1 MRKVWL
7 VFKYEYLR
15 HVLRK
20 RFILALFSLPLFFL
34 VILLIGMV
42 LIWVQYNP
50 LPVGY
55 VDFSG
60 LLNHPVALSAEG
72 RISPSLEIRRFDT
85 EDNARAAL
93 QAKKIQ
99 AYFVLDANYLQT
111 GDVRLVAL
119 EMPGDDV
126 QAQFRDF
133 LRANLVAHQP
143 AGIATR
149 LLEGAAVVVRASQG
163 NRQMASNQ
171 ILNIVLPLAGGFLF
185 ILATNTSGSYLLQA
199 LVEEKENRTM
209 EIIVT
214 SLSPGQLMAGKI
226 AGNMC
231 VGLTS
236 LLAWIVFG
244 LLALQFAIRYLF
256 QGQVIQFDLGFS
268 ILTFATLLPA
278 FILVAAMMAAVGA
291 TATESREAQQ
301 VAGLFTLPLSVP
313 FMLLSPILSNPN
325 SPLSIGLSLF
335 PLTAPVTL
343 PLRAALTLVPVWQIA
358 TSLAILF
365 LLSACS
371 IWFAGRAFRLGM
383 LRYGKRLSWKEL
395 MRRNV

>member
-1 MRKVWL
+1 MRKIWL
-7 VFKYEYLR
+7 VFKHEYLR

-20 RFILALFSLPLFFL
+20 RFLLALFSLPLFFL
-34 VILLIGMV
+34 AIIVIGLV
-42 LIWVQYNP
+42 LILVQYNP

-55 VDFSG
+55 VDLSG
-60 LLNHPVALSAEG
+60 VLKNPVGLSSEG
-72 RISPSLEIRRFDT
+72 RISPTVPIQPFAS
-85 EDNARAAL
+85 EDSARAAL

-99 AYFVLDANYLQT
+99 AYYVLAADYLQT
-111 GDVRLVAL
+111 GQVRIVAQDAPAD
-119 EMPGDDV
+119 MV
-126 QAQFRDF
+126 QGQFQSF

-143 AGIATR
+143 PAVAKR
-149 LLEGAAVVVRASQG
+149 LLEGASVTVRASQG
-163 NRQMASNQ
+163 NRQMATNQ
-171 ILNIVLPLAGGFLF
+171 VLNMILPLVGGILF

-214 SLSPGQLMAGKI
+214 SLSPAQLMAGKI
-226 AGNMC
+226 AGNMA

-244 LLALQFAIRYLF
+244 LLALAFALRFLF
-256 QGQVIQFDLGFS
+256 QGQVIQFNLGFS
-268 ILTFATLLPA
+268 ILTFATILPA
-278 FILVAAMMAAVGA
+278 FVLVASLMAAVGA

-301 VAGLFTLPLSVP
+301 MAGMFTLPLSVP
-313 FMLLSPILSNPN
+313 YMLLGPILSSPN

-343 PLRAALTLVPVWQIA
+343 PLRAALTIVPSWQIA
-358 TSLAILF
+358 ASLALLF
-365 LLSACS
+365 LLSGCA

-383 LRYGKRLSWKEL
+383 LSYGKRLSWKEL
-395 MRRNV
+395 LRRTA

>member
-50 LPVGY
+50 QPVGY

-60 LLNHPVALSAEG
+60 VLNHPVAMSAEG

-85 EDNARAAL
+85 EENARAAL
-93 QAKKIQ
+93 LAKKIQ

-119 EMPGDDV
+119 ETPGDDV
-126 QAQFRDF
+126 QTQFREF

-143 AGIATR
+143 AEIATR

-163 NRQMASNQ
+163 NREMAANQ
-171 ILNIVLPLAGGFLF
+171 ILNIILPLAGGFLF

-214 SLSPGQLMAGKI
+214 SVSPGQLMAGKI

-244 LLALQFAIRYLF
+244 LLALLFAIRYLF

-268 ILTFATLLPA
+268 ILTLATLLPA

-395 MRRNV
+395 MKLSV

>member
-1 MRKVWL
+1 M
-7 VFKYEYLR
+7 
-15 HVLRK
+15 
-20 RFILALFSLPLFFL
+20 
-34 VILLIGMV
+34 
-42 LIWVQYNP
+42 
-50 LPVGY
+50 
-55 VDFSG
+55 
-60 LLNHPVALSAEG
+60 
-72 RISPSLEIRRFDT
+72 
-85 EDNARAAL
+85 
-93 QAKKIQ
+93 
-99 AYFVLDANYLQT
+99 
-111 GDVRLVAL
+111 
-119 EMPGDDV
+119 
-126 QAQFRDF
+126 
-133 LRANLVAHQP
+133 
-143 AGIATR
+143 
-149 LLEGAAVVVRASQG
+149 VVRASQG

-171 ILNIVLPLAGGFLF
+171 TLNMALPLAAGFLF

-199 LVEEKENRTM
+199 LLEEKENRTM

-244 LLALQFAIRYLF
+244 LLALLFAIRYLF
-256 QGQVIQFDLGFS
+256 QGQVLQFDLGFS

-278 FILVAAMMAAVGA
+278 FILVAAMLAAVGA
-291 TATESREAQQ
+291 TAVESREAQQ

-313 FMLLSPILSNPN
+313 YMLFSLIVSSPN
-325 SPLSIGLSLF
+325 SPLSVGLSLF

-365 LLSACS
+365 LLSAGS

>member
-7 VFKYEYLR
+7 VFKHEYLR

-20 RFILALFSLPLFFL
+20 RFLLALFSLPLFFL
-34 VILLIGMV
+34 TILLVGLV

-55 VDFSG
+55 VDLSG
-60 LLNHPVALSAEG
+60 LLKNPVALSAEG
-72 RISPSLEIRRFDT
+72 RISPSLELRRFDT
-85 EDNARAAL
+85 EDSARAAL
-93 QAKKIQ
+93 QTKKIQ
-99 AYFVLDANYLQT
+99 AYFVLAADYLQT
-111 GDVRLVAL
+111 GSVKLVAL
-119 EMPGDDV
+119 EPPGDNV
-126 QAQFRDF
+126 QAQFENF
-133 LRANLVAHQP
+133 LLANLVAHQP
-143 AGIATR
+143 TAIANR
-149 LLEGAAVVVRASQG
+149 LLQGAAVVVRASQG
-163 NRQMASNQ
+163 NRQMAANQ
-171 ILNIVLPLAGGFLF
+171 ILNMVLPLAAGILF

-244 LLALQFAIRYLF
+244 LLALWFAIRYLF
-256 QGQVIQFDLGFS
+256 QGQEIHFDLGFS

-278 FILVAAMMAAVGA
+278 FVLVAAMMAAVGA

-301 VAGLFTLPLSVP
+301 VAGLFTLPLSLP
-313 FMLLSPILSNPN
+313 YMLISPIITSPN

-343 PLRAALTLVPVWQIA
+343 PLRAALTVVPAWQIA
-358 TSLAILF
+358 SSLALLF
-365 LLSACS
+365 LLSGCS

-395 MRRNV
+395 LRRTA

>member
-7 VFKYEYLR
+7 VFKHEYLR

-34 VILLIGMV
+34 VILLVGIL

-55 VDFSG
+55 VDLSSVF
-60 LLNHPVALSAEG
+60 NHPIPLSAEG

-99 AYFVLDANYLQT
+99 AYFVLAANYLQT
-111 GDVRLVAL
+111 GAVRLVAL
-119 EMPGDDV
+119 EPPGDDV
-126 QAQFRDF
+126 QIQFREF
-133 LRANLVAHQP
+133 LRANLVAQQP

-163 NRQMASNQ
+163 NRQMAANQ
-171 ILNIVLPLAGGFLF
+171 ILNMLLPLAGGFLF

-244 LLALQFAIRYLF
+244 LLALLFAIRYLF

-313 FMLLSPILSNPN
+313 YMLLSPILSSPN

-343 PLRAALTLVPVWQIA
+343 PLRAALTLVPIWQIA

>member
-50 LPVGY
+50 QPVGY

-60 LLNHPVALSAEG
+60 VLNHPVAMSAEG

-85 EDNARAAL
+85 EENARAAL
-93 QAKKIQ
+93 LAKKIQ

-119 EMPGDDV
+119 ETPGDDV
-126 QAQFRDF
+126 QTQFREF

-143 AGIATR
+143 AEIATR

-163 NRQMASNQ
+163 NREMAANQ
-171 ILNIVLPLAGGFLF
+171 ILNIILPLAGGFLF

-244 LLALQFAIRYLF
+244 LLALLFAIRYLF

-268 ILTFATLLPA
+268 ILTLATLLPA

-358 TSLAILF
+358 TNLAILF

-395 MRRNV
+395 MKLSV

>member
-50 LPVGY
+50 QPVGY

-60 LLNHPVALSAEG
+60 VLNHPVAMSAEG

-85 EDNARAAL
+85 EENARAAL
-93 QAKKIQ
+93 LAKKIQ

-119 EMPGDDV
+119 ETPGDDV
-126 QAQFRDF
+126 QTQFREF

-143 AGIATR
+143 AEIATR

-163 NRQMASNQ
+163 NREMAANQ
-171 ILNIVLPLAGGFLF
+171 ILNIILPLAGGFLF

-214 SLSPGQLMAGKI
+214 SVSPGQLMAGKI

-244 LLALQFAIRYLF
+244 LLALLFAIRYLF

-268 ILTFATLLPA
+268 ILTLATLLPA

-358 TSLAILF
+358 TNLAILF

-395 MRRNV
+395 MRRSV